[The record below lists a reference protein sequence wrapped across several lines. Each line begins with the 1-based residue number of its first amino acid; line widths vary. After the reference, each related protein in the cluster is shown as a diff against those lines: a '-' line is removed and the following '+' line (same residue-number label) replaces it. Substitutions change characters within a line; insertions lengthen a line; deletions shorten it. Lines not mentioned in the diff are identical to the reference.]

1 MLISEQDNFPA
12 AQPPSRHLDKSPPT
26 RSPPYQVSPPP
37 VPTTPPKLDR
47 STPIPYK
54 EEDVVP
60 HSVQTV
66 LNVPKDEVQLHFD
79 PTQVSGG

>member
-1 MLISEQDNFPA
+1 
-12 AQPPSRHLDKSPPT
+12 
-26 RSPPYQVSPPP
+26 

-60 HSVQTV
+60 HSVKTV